1 MFEQRLPPEYEVA
14 IYQSY
19 EKELL
24 NRCELN
30 RLAATETARRSSIA
44 DQLLLVTGNTL
55 IALGERLRARSV
67 AAGLVTG

>member
-1 MFEQRLPPEYEVA
+1 LH
-14 IYQSY
+14 
-19 EKELL
+19 
-24 NRCELN
+24 
-30 RLAATETARRSSIA
+30 RLATTETTRRPSIA

>member
-14 IYQSY
+14 IYRVY

-24 NRCELN
+24 NRCELH
-30 RLAATETARRSSIA
+30 RLAATDTVHLSIA

-55 IALGERLRARSV
+55 IALGERLRARSI
-67 AAGLVTG
+67 AAGLVA